1 MKGKSLV
8 YSTFAFYWGKIG
20 AGRESLSCVLSLNH
34 EREILNVLASFSIIP
49 ISMLVSCSGGMYST
63 QSCGSGEK
71 KKCDAEITL
80 L

>member
-8 YSTFAFYWGKIG
+8 YGTFAFYWSKIG
-20 AGRESLSCVLSLNH
+20 AGRESLSLNH

-49 ISMLVSCSGGMYST
+49 ISMLVSCNGGMYST

-71 KKCDAEITL
+71 KEKQCRNHTL